1 MALDHSTSIIIIGA
15 GTWGCSTALHLAR
28 RGYKNV
34 TVFDPFPVPS
44 PISAGNDVNK
54 IITARSSS
62 FADDS
67 DDEAYV
73 ARKLLEAS
81 MEGWLHDPVFKS
93 HYHETGFIAAASSP
107 ANIAKLQQQAQGDK
121 MSKFKYLD
129 TPEDFRKTMPEGVL
143 TGDFPNWHGWHK
155 KTGAGWVHARDA
167 LISAAAEAKRL
178 GVTFIP
184 GSPEGHVTSLLY
196 EQGDIKGAKTA
207 DGKEHRA
214 DRTILCAGASAV
226 ELLDFKDQLR
236 PTAWT
241 LAHIKMTPEEAALYK
256 NLPVLFNVERGF
268 FMEPDADNHE
278 LKMCDE
284 HPGYCNWVNSPAD
297 GKRKSLPFARNQIPV
312 EAEQRCRNFLR
323 ETMPQLADRPFSF
336 ARICWCADTPNRSF
350 LIDRHPEY
358 PSLVLGVGGSGHGF
372 SCIPAI
378 GGFIVDAMEGTLDPK
393 MAKSY
398 RWRPETAV
406 NRDWNDTQGRSG
418 ATNEVMDFQKVTQW
432 TAIGSES
439 KL

>member
-1 MALDHSTSIIIIGA
+1 
-15 GTWGCSTALHLAR
+15 
-28 RGYKNV
+28 
-34 TVFDPFPVPS
+34 
-44 PISAGNDVNK
+44 
-54 IITARSSS
+54 
-62 FADDS
+62 
-67 DDEAYV
+67 
-73 ARKLLEAS
+73 

-93 HYHETGFIAAASSP
+93 HYHETGFIAAASSL
-107 ANIAKLQQQAQGDK
+107 ANITKLQQQVQEDK
-121 MSKFKYLD
+121 KSDFNYLS
-129 TPEDFRKTMPEGVL
+129 TPEDFRKAMPEGVL
-143 TGDFPNWHGWHK
+143 TGDFPGWWGWEK
-155 KTGAGWVHARDA
+155 KTGAGWVHARNT

-178 GVTFIP
+178 GVTFIT
-184 GSPEGHVTSLLY
+184 GSPQGHVTSFVY

-207 DGKEHRA
+207 DGKDHRA
-214 DRTILCAGASAV
+214 DRTILCAGASAI

-256 NLPVLFNVERGF
+256 DLPVLFNVERGF
-268 FMEPDADNHE
+268 FMEPDSDNHE

-284 HPGYCNWVNSPAD
+284 HPGYCNWVDNPAD
-297 GKRKSLPFARNQIPV
+297 GQRKSLPFARNQIPV
-312 EAEQRCRNFLR
+312 EAEQRCRDFLR

-378 GGFIVDAMEGTLDPK
+378 GRFIIEAMEGTLDPK
-393 MAKSY
+393 MAESY

-418 ATNEVMDFQKVTQW
+418 RTNEVMDFQKVTQW

-439 KL
+439 RL